1 MSNIS
6 EISSDQYKYTPLQHP
21 RSIRLLMVTN
31 ELIANEG
38 FGDPWVC
45 LMTLL
50 VEVSVDDPPPYVALS
65 YSWEGQDRDREFFI
79 YDVSGITKRLMITKN
94 CEDAIIR
101 FRKGLNGSF
110 LDSIGS
116 LKTST
121 GTKFMPLWIDAICI
135 GQENLEERNQQ
146 VSIMVDIYSRAYI
159 VSIWLG
165 PGTPESNR
173 VFKFVFR
180 WQMLL
185 SFQRKLSSFGLGWL
199 PWAIRYSMLFIMKC
213 SGHLSE

>member
-6 EISSDQYKYTPLQHP
+6 EISSDPYKYDPLQNH

-38 FGDPWVC
+38 FDDPRVC
-45 LMTLL
+45 FMTLL
-50 VEVSVDDPPPYVALS
+50 VEVSVDDPPPYVAMS

-79 YDVSGITKRLMITKN
+79 CDVSGITKRLLITKN
-94 CEDAIIR
+94 CEDAINK
-101 FRKGLNGSF
+101 FRKGLNGF

-135 GQENLEERNQQ
+135 DQENLEERNQQ
-146 VSIMVDIYSRAYI
+146 VSIMVDIYSRAHI

-165 PGTPESNR
+165 PGTPESNK
-173 VFKFVFR
+173 VFRFVFMC
-180 WQMLL
+180 QILL
-185 SFQRKLSSFGLGWL
+185 SLQRKLSSFGFGWL
-199 PWAIRYSMLFIMKC
+199 PWVIRYSMLFIMLC